1 MGLFS
6 QDDSTE
12 DKGLFSDPG
21 DGPRKKYAKGKKS
34 EPKFESAAL
43 SSDMLQYAQTKVDVS
58 RGKRGPLKAGFDS
71 SGSLFAPEEPGI
83 SIETDRVASRISD
96 EDTGNVASNTLDFL
110 FGPELGLIGMAHD
123 AEGWSWSVDNIQQ
136 QWSENPLWVNAL
148 AATSLVGA
156 ILLPSTMAV
165 RSSMKIGK
173 LAGRAGRLANEVDEL
188 SKWKSMG
195 LISDQG
201 VNTFSQLGGE
211 YEKTVMLLRKQEV
224 ALTRYES
231 MKARAQ
237 RAANGELSW
246 GTPVEKVQ
254 HEFDK
259 RFAQSYNAAIG
270 QAGNGDIKGQFHAL
284 HDELW
289 KNDTIG
295 TILGDMPDEK
305 AGPAIY
311 AYLLGRNNPA
321 LAGKAG
327 KQFGKL
333 SDKDKLWADFYYEA
347 AAKRQ
352 TQMLEDGFI
361 TPETYKA
368 IGDIHLPA
376 QMKGSI
382 DPMMDVG
389 RQQMVPVSTLKT
401 RKGVAGIVEQTEERT
416 GLGRLFGKTKTT
428 YKPEGEFEYVAV
440 KMDTRPRLDSGT
452 MLHRQGTQDEIFDRL
467 TSGQLL
473 TDPADVS
480 VRGYMLDGL
489 LHSNFSFVRD
499 LAMDS
504 RHIATAT
511 DIAEWGGNARKA
523 AKAGFV
529 RLDYA
534 GEGAASTLRRMI
546 AKKSGMPEAELP
558 WIRKEVFDDI
568 FGPDGMMAQ
577 TTSAGGDMMD
587 VMTTIYKTMKTAG
600 SIPTH
605 LQNLTGN
612 MIFLSQAGFN
622 PVAPAN
628 VALMGKLTGTFNKIA
643 DINAAGKKAGIS
655 GRSLFDPKSGTLKGV
670 DLGKIKVRGKTFD
683 MNEEMFDP
691 IMRDLIEESAFESV
705 EGSGHLVNIASR
717 LREDQHMTKGMIKL
731 YMKGK
736 NAAQLGGKAPWFDK
750 LTKSYLGEDM
760 VPKMAYYM
768 DLRGRGLSR
777 QAAATEV
784 ARRLPMYGTV
794 GSAIK
799 GSRKFAFPWATFPAE
814 AMRIT
819 KNNIQDNPLRMVPWL
834 KAPQLMQSIFSGMG
848 YAEGP
853 RGVEEAKKGLPFWAQ
868 KDTTVVAEG
877 GASAVA
883 GGGMTGAIVGG
894 AIGAAATRT
903 AGGAYAGMAAGG
915 ILAAMTAALTTSDE
929 HGEEMRGALLDFLPH
944 STFMLTTN
952 SVDFGGEYVP
962 FKDMRGM
969 IEQSP
974 AEPLAILK
982 PLVAAFSG
990 ETPYGAPVGSGTV
1003 SSGLAKTFAG
1013 MVGFLAPPLI
1023 QKYGLKLTTPDV
1035 PLWGDPTGITNV
1047 SRFLTDTGQAID
1059 PMTGRPGSMSQDFL
1073 LNNFGAWKSYAS
1085 SGEQQL
1091 ANEAMADKNMEQI
1104 RNSMTRNLK
1113 YHLEN
1118 QNEKDVVR
1126 LLSNVQAT
1134 FANQYVYDPLLA
1146 QNKYTEWLER
1156 HAETIGR
1163 HPKLRGWSEEE
1174 LIARLQEAGE
1184 LAGYARSSARTKLLE
1199 TLRNELALKG
1209 RG

>member
-6 QDDSTE
+6 QDD
-12 DKGLFSDPG
+12 DDNAGLFSDPG
-21 DGPRKKYAKGKKS
+21 DGPRRTNYSKGK
-34 EPKFESAAL
+34 EPKAEFEDASM
-43 SSDMLQYAQTKVDVS
+43 SSDDLQWGQTQVDVA
-58 RGKRGPLKAGFDS
+58 RGKRGPLKQGWTPG
-71 SGSLFAPEEPGI
+71 GSLFAPEEPPRT
-83 SIETDRVASRISD
+83 IEVDRVASRISE
-96 EDTGNVASNTLDFL
+96 EDTNNVASNTLDFL
-110 FGPELGLIGMAHD
+110 FGPELGLIGVAHD

-156 ILLPSTMAV
+156 ILLPSTLAV
-165 RSSMKIGK
+165 RSSMKFGK
-173 LAGRAGRLANEVDEL
+173 LATKAGKIANEADEIG
-188 SKWKSMG
+188 KWKQMG
-195 LISDQG
+195 LLSDQG
-201 VNTFSQLGGE
+201 VNTYSQLGGD
-211 YEKTVMLLRKQEV
+211 YEKTVQLLRKQEV

-237 RAANGELSW
+237 RAANGDLSW

-305 AGPAIY
+305 SGPAIY
-311 AYLLGRNNPA
+311 AYLMAKNGHLPA
-321 LAGKAG
+321 SAN
-327 KQFGKL
+327 KQFAKL
-333 SDKDKLWADFYYEA
+333 SDSDRIWADFYFEA

-352 TQMLEDGFI
+352 TKMLEDGFI

-368 IGDIHLPA
+368 VGAMHLPA
-376 QMKGSI
+376 QMRGSV
-382 DPMMDVG
+382 DPMLDVG
-389 RQQMVPVSTLKT
+389 RTQMVPISTLKK
-401 RKGVAGIVEQTEERT
+401 RRGVAGIVEQTEERT

-428 YKPEGEFEYVAV
+428 YKPEGEFEYLAV
-440 KMDTRPRLDSGT
+440 KMDTKPRLDSDT
-452 MLHRQGTQDEIFDRL
+452 LLHRQGTPDEIFERL
-467 TSGQLL
+467 KSGQLI

-489 LHSNFSFVRD
+489 LHENFSFVRD

-504 RHIATAT
+504 RHIASAA
-511 DIAEWGGNARKA
+511 DMAAWGGNARKA

-529 RLDYA
+529 SLEYA
-534 GEGAASTLRRMI
+534 GSGATAALRRMI
-546 AKKSGMPEAELP
+546 AKKSGKAEEALP

-568 FGPDGMMAQ
+568 FGPNGMMAQ

-655 GRSLFDPKSGTLKGV
+655 GRTLFDPKTGSLKGV
-670 DLGKIKVRGKTFD
+670 DLGKITVRGKTFD
-683 MNEEMFDP
+683 MNKEMFDP
-691 IMRDLIEESAFESV
+691 VMRDLIEESAFESV
-705 EGSGHLVNIASR
+705 EGSGHLVNILSR

-760 VPKMAYYM
+760 VPKMAYFM
-768 DLRGRGLSR
+768 DLRGQGLSR

-799 GSRKFAFPWATFPAE
+799 STRKFAFPWATFPAE
-814 AMRIT
+814 ALRIT
-819 KNNIQDNPLRMVPWL
+819 KNNLQDNPLRMMPWL

-853 RGVEEAKKGLPFWAQ
+853 HGVEEAKKGLPFWAQ

-877 GASAVA
+877 KASALF

-894 AIGAAATRT
+894 AIGAATTRT
-903 AGGAYAGMAAGG
+903 AGGAYAGMAAGAF
-915 ILAAMTAALTTSDE
+915 LAGTTAALTTSEE
-929 HGEEMRGALLDFLPH
+929 HGREMRGALLDFLPH
-944 STFMLTTN
+944 STFMLSTN
-952 SVDFGGEYVP
+952 AVDFGGEYLP
-962 FKDMRGM
+962 FKDIRGM

-990 ETPYGAPVGSGTV
+990 ETPYGEPVGSGGV

-1035 PLWGDPTGITNV
+1035 PLWGDPTGVTNV

-1085 SGEQQL
+1085 TGEQQL
-1091 ANEAMADKNMEQI
+1091 ANEAMADRNMEKI
-1104 RNSMTRNLK
+1104 RNNLTKNLK

-1118 QNEKDVVR
+1118 QNEKNVVDI
-1126 LLSNVQAT
+1126 LSNVQAT

-1146 QNKYTEWLER
+1146 QNKYTLWLER
-1156 HAETIGR
+1156 NAETIGR
-1163 HPKLRGWSEEE
+1163 HPKLRGWSQEE
-1174 LIARLQEAGE
+1174 LISRLQEAGE
-1184 LAGYARSSARTKLLE
+1184 LAGYARSSARNKLID
-1199 TLRNELALKG
+1199 TLRNELMLKG
-1209 RG
+1209 GM